1 MKIKDIILSSNY
13 LDVINKID
21 SLIFEITYGENGY
34 LALTSKGALEEYS
47 KVVEKYKYEIE
58 KITKYKDIKIL
69 EEVIKSKEEY
79 FFNLLKEHYNKQ
91 AIIWAQDVYDDLIT
105 NAKISISLNKD
116 DTRNFIE
123 CLNIGKKATTWICQI
138 KNLSLKDEEKI
149 FEKFLN
155 DCKATMNSQDS
166 DFIPKIKHVKTSP
179 EIFMEFFNLAS
190 SKPDEFIL
198 ANLLDKNDVISK
210 EDLAILNKIR
220 EKLKTQKRTLQIDE
234 LKMINCAIDLI
245 SLKKNEEKYD
255 FSNNQLKNQEISEEE
270 KIKILKRRMQIFS
283 ENTKNK
289 NNYYVNLLTT

>member
-1 MKIKDIILSSNY
+1 M
-13 LDVINKID
+13 
-21 SLIFEITYGENGY
+21 
-34 LALTSKGALEEYS
+34 
-47 KVVEKYKYEIE
+47 
-58 KITKYKDIKIL
+58 
-69 EEVIKSKEEY
+69 
-79 FFNLLKEHYNKQ
+79 
-91 AIIWAQDVYDDLIT
+91 
-105 NAKISISLNKD
+105 
-116 DTRNFIE
+116 
-123 CLNIGKKATTWICQI
+123 
-138 KNLSLKDEEKI
+138 KDEEKI

-245 SLKKNEEKYD
+245 SLKKNEEKYQFIKEVEND